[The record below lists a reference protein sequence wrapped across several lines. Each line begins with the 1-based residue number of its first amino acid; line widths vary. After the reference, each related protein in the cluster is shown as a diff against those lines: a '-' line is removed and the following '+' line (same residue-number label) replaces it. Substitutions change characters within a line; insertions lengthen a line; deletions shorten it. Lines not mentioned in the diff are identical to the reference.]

1 MVYSNLYANIN
12 NINDKR
18 SGDIAF
24 FYIPKTCM
32 ILLTVVC
39 LFFLSLFTCSTEHH
53 PTNHSTRSTR
63 YLHDDASTQLH
74 IRSHCCTAT
83 VRTHSRVTRCT
94 WANRSPSRHPA
105 GDDYNDNWSRRA
117 AGPTSTADTGR
128 NCCSPRRAHRHRSGT
143 ERPP

>member
-1 MVYSNLYANIN
+1 MYANIN

-24 FYIPKTCM
+24 FLHPQNMYDITDCS
-32 ILLTVVC
+32 
-39 LFFLSLFTCSTEHH
+39 LFIFFSLFTCSTEHH

-63 YLHDDASTQLH
+63 YLHDASTQLH

-105 GDDYNDNWSRRA
+105 GGDYNDNWSRRV

-128 NCCSPRRAHRHRSGT
+128 NCCSPRSAHRHRIGT